1 VSEAEQIVFE
11 GSIIPNRSDDSH
23 DVLGTYRAASSAPW
37 FNSPA
42 GTPADF
48 LQWLKTVN
56 VLVMGSRLDKRPGD
70 WKEKENQAGSTVFVH
85 PSLVP
90 GTLLEGFDRIKA
102 LSDPLARALM
112 TMFVVTEVHPFLD
125 GNGRTARLAMNC
137 ELSAAGLSRI
147 IVPTIYREDYILPLK
162 SLSNHH
168 DPKPFLKAM
177 THIQRWTQAFDYGQ
191 PRNEVVAAMARC
203 NAFQED
209 LRHYRLIFP

>member
-1 VSEAEQIVFE
+1 MSEAEQIVFE
-11 GSIIPNRSDDSH
+11 GAIIPNRSDDSH

-102 LSDPLARALM
+102 LSDPLR
-112 TMFVVTEVHPFLD
+112 V
-125 GNGRTARLAMNC
+125 R
-137 ELSAAGLSRI
+137 
-147 IVPTIYREDYILPLK
+147 
-162 SLSNHH
+162 
-168 DPKPFLKAM
+168 
-177 THIQRWTQAFDYGQ
+177 
-191 PRNEVVAAMARC
+191 
-203 NAFQED
+203 
-209 LRHYRLIFP
+209 